1 MEDENF
7 LGEINLRLAAP
18 KGPINLIN
26 YVNSHDDWQTS
37 LKKPPY
43 NFKTVRNDPDN
54 PTHWIF
60 VYNLFDS
67 DFTNPVVKEAR
78 GIVLDI
84 QNGQVVGIVSHAFDK
99 FFNWGDP
106 NAADIDWSSAIVQEK
121 LDGQLVR
128 VSRYNDKLYWFTNG
142 SFGLNTPVDYT
153 DDRVKNYQDL
163 MNIALGD
170 DLSWLGNV
178 SNGETVIFELTS
190 RYNHIIVD
198 YDEPKLTLLGM
209 YADTLLP
216 KGDKYTVIRHAFNA
230 ENAKKILGCPY
241 DIPKTYDA
249 HNFDEVK
256 EMLSKFEGKT
266 NEGVVVLDKYDN
278 RVKIKCDDYLR
289 IKYLLGENGITDDRL
304 LIAVLNN
311 EEDDLIE
318 IGASD
323 IVQRIDAMKK
333 RVADFNQCVESYF
346 AKARA
351 KFAETN
357 NARNEYAKWA
367 LAQPEKNMWFD
378 LIKYDNVQMYIA
390 NVWRHIK
397 MTKHAYDEFINNTL
411 YKFVK
416 ENE

>member
-1 MEDENF
+1 
-7 LGEINLRLAAP
+7 
-18 KGPINLIN
+18 
-26 YVNSHDDWQTS
+26 
-37 LKKPPY
+37 
-43 NFKTVRNDPDN
+43 
-54 PTHWIF
+54 
-60 VYNLFDS
+60 LFDS
-67 DFTNPVVKEAR
+67 DFTNPVVREAR

-106 NAADIDWSSAIVQEK
+106 NAANIDWSSAIVQEK

-170 DLSWLGNV
+170 DLSWLGDIA
-178 SNGETVIFELTS
+178 NGRTVIFELTS

-346 AKARA
+346 AKART
-351 KFAETN
+351 KFTETN

-397 MTKHAYDEFINNTL
+397 MTKHAYDEFINGTL